1 MEAASR
7 RYRFLAAFILME
19 EPAKHKPRRLLRWPK
34 EARQL
39 VIYFRDSESTRS
51 ALDDTSALPG
61 SVRDLVTA
69 LVTMTTHSRDA
80 CLRFV
85 RQLGVTRKQQYRGW
99 TIAEQQR
106 LLDLIGLNP
115 PHEVAKIL
123 RRSPGSIRSMLN
135 RLGAS
140 AQMGRDWFTTF
151 TLAEALHVR
160 VEEVQRWIDQG
171 WLKCR
176 TVETGRL
183 KKKIIDADDFA
194 EFCKQHRS
202 AIIGRRL
209 NAERL
214 DFVRNFVFPPS
225 HVDLLPVRE
234 SKKERAAYEAQVGAS
249 DASVK
254 KDAEESGSAAATIQ

>member
-1 MEAASR
+1 
-7 RYRFLAAFILME
+7 ME
-19 EPAKHKPRRLLRWPK
+19 EPGKHKPRLLLRWPK

-39 VIYFRDSESTRS
+39 VIDFQNSESTR
-51 ALDDTSALPG
+51 AVLTDKTTPHG
-61 SVRDLVTA
+61 NVRDLVTA
-69 LVTMTTHSRDA
+69 LATMTGHSREA

-85 RQLGVTRKQQYRGW
+85 RQLGVTRKQQYREW

-123 RRSPGSIRSMLN
+123 RRSTGSIRSMLN

-160 VEEVQRWIDQG
+160 VEEVQRWIDHG

-194 EFCKQHRS
+194 EFCKQHRT

-225 HVDLLPVRE
+225 HVELLPVRE
-234 SKKERAAYEAQVGAS
+234 SKKERAAYKAQVG
-249 DASVK
+249 
-254 KDAEESGSAAATIQ
+254 ESELLATGGSQEILSSAATID